1 MSGRAKTATPL
12 FIVLMLPGL
21 MLFGLTAAVMSTG
34 IEQSGAAGNAQQ
46 VFAWGDNGMGDLGLG
61 SESNSVAPMPVKGLS
76 GATAVTTAEYQGLA
90 LMGNG
95 TVKAWG
101 DNTDGELGDDTKA
114 PSKVPVPINGLS
126 GVTAVSAGL
135 GFDVA
140 LLGDGTVDSWGNNLG
155 GQLGN
160 GVDANVSHQFTYDSP
175 APVVGLTG
183 VTAISAGTSDSLALL
198 GNGTVM
204 SWGVFDTEATPG
216 HNVALAVQ
224 GLSGVKAVAAGLS
237 SNYAL
242 LANGT
247 VMTWP
252 IPGCVCDTNL
262 PGTGASTPTVVAGLS
277 NVMAISAGQHDLLA
291 LLQDGTVMASG
302 ENNYGQLGVGGDA
315 PVNGPVAVHGLSKV
329 TAVSAGGDFGLA
341 LLSNGSVKS
350 WGEDTDGDLGNGKI
364 SHNSN
369 VPVTIPGLSGVHTIA
384 AGTAE
389 SFATQAMAKATST
402 STSSSAAPCTAA
414 AITAAIK
421 AHTSNFHRLDGFG
434 CSGQFAYAFVT
445 VTDQQGNPIAEV
457 TDLLMASGKAW
468 QSASRDL
475 CQKGSVPAAI
485 YQNACQTN

>member
-1 MSGRAKTATPL
+1 MPGRAKSTMPF
-12 FIVLMLPGL
+12 FIMMMVL
-21 MLFGLTAAVMSTG
+21 GLTAAVMSTG
-34 IEQSGAAGNAQQ
+34 IGTSSAAGNGQQ
-46 VFAWGDNGMGDLGLG
+46 VFAWGDNGLGDLGLG
-61 SESNSVAPMPVKGLS
+61 TDSNSVVPVPVKGLS
-76 GATAVTTAEYQGLA
+76 GAAAVATAEYQGLA

-101 DNTDGELGDDTKA
+101 DNTDGELGDDTKT
-114 PSKVPVPINGLS
+114 PSKVPVAIKGLS

-135 GFDVA
+135 GFDIA
-140 LLGDGTVDSWGNNLG
+140 LLNDGTVDSWGNNLG

-175 APVVGLTG
+175 AAVTGLTG

-224 GLSGVKAVAAGLS
+224 GLSGVKAVATGLS

-262 PGTGASTPTVVAGLS
+262 PGTGASTPTVVTGLS
-277 NVMAISAGQHDLLA
+277 DVTAISAGQHDLLA
-291 LLQDGTVMASG
+291 LLHDGTVVASG
-302 ENNYGQLGVGGDA
+302 ENNYGQLGDGNDA
-315 PVNGPVAVHGLSKV
+315 SVNGPVAVHGLSSV

-350 WGEDTDGDLGNGKI
+350 WGEDTDGDLGNGDL
-364 SHNSN
+364 SHNSD
-369 VPVTIPGLSGVHTIA
+369 VPVTIPGLSGVHSIT

-389 SFATQAMAKATST
+389 SFAVQSKAKAIATST
-402 STSSSAAPCTAA
+402 SAAPCTAA
-414 AITAAIK
+414 AIAAAVK
-421 AHTSNFHRLDGFG
+421 AHTSNFHSLDGFG
-434 CSGQFAYAFVT
+434 CSGHFAYAFVV
-445 VTDQQGNPIAEV
+445 VTDQQGKPIAEV
-457 TDLLMASGKAW
+457 TDLLKASSGKAW